1 MSTYHQLSWLW
12 LPLCGGLTGVGLV
25 LSYLVMRRRGV
36 RSGLR
41 GAAWSLLPLA
51 AYLTGA
57 VEMLWKIG
65 VAIGDFASGFVLS
78 TRVWSGIA
86 VTGVA
91 ALLFIVSGG
100 LRRRRVK
107 GDRGKQGVTPAGGTP
122 QSLPAATGGQLATRP
137 APTAPTAAQPVT
149 PTPQPAKARKGK
161 KADAGE
167 DDEFGDVADILRR
180 HGIT

>member
-122 QSLPAATGGQLATRP
+122 QSLPAADRKLSAFCSRSVNSADDRP
-137 APTAPTAAQPVT
+137 WAA
-149 PTPQPAKARKGK
+149 AFCAAMASSSDR
-161 KADAGE
+161 
-167 DDEFGDVADILRR
+167 
-180 HGIT
+180 

>member
-12 LPLCGGLTGVGLV
+12 LPLSGGLTGVGLV

-57 VEMLWKIG
+57 IEMLWKIG

-107 GDRGKQGVTPAGGTP
+107 GGRGKQGVPAGGTP
-122 QSLPAATGGQLATRP
+122 QSLPAATGGQLATRS
-137 APTAPTAAQPVT
+137 APPAPTAAQPA
-149 PTPQPAKARKGK
+149 TPQPVKARRGK
-161 KADAGE
+161 KADA
-167 DDEFGDVADILRR
+167 
-180 HGIT
+180 